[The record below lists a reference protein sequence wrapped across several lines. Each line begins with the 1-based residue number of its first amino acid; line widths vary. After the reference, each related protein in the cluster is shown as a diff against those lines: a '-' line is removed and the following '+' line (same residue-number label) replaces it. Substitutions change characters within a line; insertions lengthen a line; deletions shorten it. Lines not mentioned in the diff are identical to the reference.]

1 MGRQHGCR
9 DALLHPQHSL
19 GLGHKAPLLP
29 HCSCGCK
36 GLRGLFSALLPLQWV
51 PSWSGA
57 GGTGPR
63 DRNTG
68 LEPLLLPKGRAAEP
82 GAGRAAQELRSQP
95 LQGGGCWWSSVQK
108 AQEGGSVHE
117 EPQDRPGSP
126 PGQCWELLLLLAAHP
141 TRGLRAQ
148 VWKCFRSCWK

>member
-68 LEPLLLPKGRAAEP
+68 LEPLLLPKGRAAAE
-82 GAGRAAQELRSQP
+82 QP
-95 LQGGGCWWSSVQK
+95 KSSVPNHCRVED
-108 AQEGGSVHE
+108 AGGAACRRHRRGEACMKSPRTGLGP
-117 EPQDRPGSP
+117 PQVSAGSCSCFSPLIRPAVSGHRS
-126 PGQCWELLLLLAAHP
+126 GNAFGAAGNEAAP
-141 TRGLRAQ
+141 
-148 VWKCFRSCWK
+148 